1 MTKLVRFY
9 LEKKIN
15 TKFRVTN
22 ETNRLY
28 NNKNWLNKII
38 NIISD
43 KFHKFDDFEVYFE
56 RKIALT
62 VFPELASKLHNKY
75 CRL

>member
-15 TKFRVTN
+15 TKFRVMN
-22 ETNRLY
+22 ETHRLY
-28 NNKNWLNKII
+28 NNKSWLNKII
-38 NIISD
+38 IIFSD
-43 KFHKFDDFEVYFE
+43 KFNDYNDFEVN
-56 RKIALT
+56 RKIVLT
-62 VFPELASKLHNKY
+62 VFPELASKPHNKY